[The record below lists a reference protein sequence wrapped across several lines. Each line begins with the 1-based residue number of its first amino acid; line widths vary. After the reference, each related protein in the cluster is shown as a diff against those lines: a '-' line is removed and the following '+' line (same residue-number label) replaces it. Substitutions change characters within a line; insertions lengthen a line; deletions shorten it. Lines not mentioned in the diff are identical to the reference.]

1 MYPIHCILY
10 TVSYVLY
17 PIYCILYTV
26 SMHYDKRLYKQ
37 DIAGSIAHTEMLAKQ
52 RIITDDEASLILSG
66 GSSIS
71 DGISNFNT
79 GAMAAILVVGLYIGL
94 AWIVSNYRERERML
108 SITQA
113 AIEEKLAERAS
124 EEGVPEDEIADSGDD
139 DSLGVSEVEKEG
151 ELVEEEEGEVDEFED
166 RLRRLLDR

>member
-1 MYPIHCILY
+1 MDDGEELVATIGCAFPWDLD
-10 TVSYVLY
+10 SD
-17 PIYCILYTV
+17 P
-26 SMHYDKRLYKQ
+26 S
-37 DIAGSIAHTEMLAKQ
+37 
-52 RIITDDEASLILSG
+52 DDEASLILSG

-79 GAMAAILVVGLYIGL
+79 GVMAAILVVGLYIGL

-113 AIEEKLAERAS
+113 AIEEKLAERAA

-139 DSLGVSEVEKEG
+139 DSLGVSEVEEEV